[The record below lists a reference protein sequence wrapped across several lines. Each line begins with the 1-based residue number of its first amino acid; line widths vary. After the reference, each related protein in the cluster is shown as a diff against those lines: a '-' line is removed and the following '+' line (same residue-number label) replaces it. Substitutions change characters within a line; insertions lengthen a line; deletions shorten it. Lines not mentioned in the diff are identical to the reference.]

1 MNAKLYK
8 KIDDNVLR
16 ELGEGAV
23 SITAPIADAKRQTL
37 RDIAAYFQWSWLEN
51 VPISLSTDSGKTYI
65 TMPGYFGKE
74 ISIYVDSGGTEIRYM
89 SPQEYARKIAS
100 STSPSTKP
108 IYYTIEAGR
117 IMFYQPLTSGNSVT
131 IFGTIDADQIDDDK
145 DESPA
150 VINGIVTKLPDHFQ
164 SIIERGILEKVD
176 SDNRKKA
183 EWGVF
188 YYRDLRIKKGMDRK
202 SRGRSIRSIKDKAV
216 LSSRRF
222 TLK

>member
-1 MNAKLYK
+1 MNVKILD
-8 KIDDNVLR
+8 KIDKNVLR

-23 SITAPIADAKRQTL
+23 SITADIKLARSQVM
-37 RDIAAYFQWSWLEN
+37 RDVAAFHQWSWLEN

-65 TMPGYFGKE
+65 TKPDYFGEE
-74 ISIYVDSGGTEIRYM
+74 ISIYVDSGGMEIRYI

-100 STSPSTKP
+100 STSSNTKP
-108 IYYTIEAGR
+108 TYYTLEGGR
-117 IMFYQPLTSGNSVT
+117 IMFYHPLTSGNSVT
-131 IFGTIDADQIDDDK
+131 IFGTINADQVSDDNDK
-145 DESPA
+145 PIE
-150 VINGIVTKLPDHFQ
+150 GIEVKISDHFQ

-183 EWGVF
+183 EWGAF
-188 YYRDLRIKKGMDRK
+188 YYRDLKIKRTMDRR

-222 TLK
+222 LQG

>member
-1 MNAKLYK
+1 MNGKLYK
-8 KIDDNVLR
+8 EIDTNVLR
-16 ELGEGAV
+16 ELGVGAV
-23 SITAPIADAKRQTL
+23 NITADIGKAKKQTL
-37 RDIAAYFQWSWLEN
+37 RDIAVYHQWSWLEN
-51 VPISLSTDSGKTYI
+51 VPISLSTDSGETYI

-131 IFGTIDADQIDDDK
+131 IFGTLDADQVDDDT
-145 DESPA
+145 DESP
-150 VINGIVTKLPDHFQ
+150 VIGGIVTSLPDHFQ

-183 EWGVF
+183 EWGAF
-188 YYRDLRIKKGMDRK
+188 YYRDLGIKKGMDRR

-216 LSSRRF
+216 LNSRRF